1 MKKIISMRNRSD
13 YKASLER
20 IKELWGAGPGTEEFD
35 ELDSLATLVDR
46 YEERQFPLEPHPDP
60 IQVIFNRMD
69 DLDLSRKDLEPCIGG
84 KSRVSEILNKKRALT
99 LPMIR
104 KLSALLRVP
113 ADMLVT
119 EYPLAG
125 SQPSSQC
132 DGKGEM
138 VAG

>member
-1 MKKIISMRNRSD
+1 MIKTISIRTRSD
-13 YKASLER
+13 YEAALER
-20 IKELWGAGPGTEEFD
+20 MKELWDAKPGTEEFD

-46 YEERQFPLEPHPDP
+46 YEEKEFPLQPPDP
-60 IQVIFNRMD
+60 IQVILARMD

-84 KSRVSEILNKKRALT
+84 RSRVSEILNKKRALT

-113 ADMLVT
+113 ADMLIN
-119 EYPLAG
+119 EYPLIV
-125 SQPSSQC
+125 SQPPSSC
-132 DGKGEM
+132 GRKGKM